1 MARSQGNITV
11 TLSVLDRLID
21 LEPKTQIEAPLSRS
35 QSVRLL
41 KAAVHRDLE
50 WLLNTRRIFLEPD
63 ESLKEVSRSLFV
75 YGLADLSTYT
85 MGSTADQAKLVRH
98 LQSVVKLFEPRLANV
113 RVTPLDSSGGTGLQE
128 LRLRIDGMLLMDPSP
143 EPVSFDTLIEL
154 KSGVCRLAG
163 GANER

>member
-21 LEPKTQIEAPLSRS
+21 LEPKASVEAPLSRS

-63 ESLKEVSRSLFV
+63 ESLKEVNRSLFV
-75 YGLADLSTYT
+75 YGLADLSTYS
-85 MGSTADQAKLVRH
+85 MGSTADQAKLLRH
-98 LQSVVKLFEPRLANV
+98 LLGVVKLFEPRLANV
-113 RVTPLDSSGGTGLQE
+113 RVIPLDSSGGTGLQE

-143 EPVSFDTLIEL
+143 EPVSFDTVIEL

-163 GANER
+163 GAN

>member
-21 LEPKTQIEAPLSRS
+21 LEPKTSVEAPLSRS

-63 ESLKEVSRSLFV
+63 ESLKEVNRSLFV

-85 MGSTADQAKLVRH
+85 MGSAADQAKLVRH
-98 LQSVVKLFEPRLANV
+98 LVGVVKLFEPRLANV
-113 RVTPLDSSGGTGLQE
+113 HVTPLESSGGTGLQE

-143 EPVSFDTLIEL
+143 EPVSFDTVIEL
-154 KSGVCRLAG
+154 KSGVCRVAG

>member
-50 WLLNTRRIFLEPD
+50 WLLNTRRIFLD
-63 ESLKEVSRSLFV
+63 ADDSLKEVNRSLFV
-75 YGLADLSTYT
+75 YGLADLSTYS
-85 MGSTADQAKLVRH
+85 MGSAGDQAKLVRH
-98 LQSVVKLFEPRLANV
+98 LLGVVKLFEPRLANV
-113 RVTPLDSSGGTGLQE
+113 RIIPVDSSGGTGLQE
-128 LRLRIDGMLLMDPSP
+128 LRLRIEGMLLMDPSP
-143 EPVSFDTLIEL
+143 EPVSFDTVIEL

-163 GANER
+163 GVQ

>member
-21 LEPKTQIEAPLSRS
+21 LEPKSSVEAPLSRS

-63 ESLKEVSRSLFV
+63 ESLKEVNRSLFV

-85 MGSTADQAKLVRH
+85 MGSAADQAKLVRH
-98 LQSVVKLFEPRLANV
+98 LIGVVKLFEPRLVNV

>member
-21 LEPKTQIEAPLSRS
+21 LEPKSSMEAPLSRS

-50 WLLNTRRIFLEPD
+50 WLLNTRRIFLNAD
-63 ESLKEVSRSLFV
+63 ESLKEVNRSLFV
-75 YGLADLSTYT
+75 YGLADLSTYS
-85 MGSTADQAKLVRH
+85 MGSAADQAKLVRH
-98 LQSVVKLFEPRLANV
+98 LLGVIKLFEPRLASV
-113 RVTPLDSSGGTGLQE
+113 RVIPLDSSGGTGLQE

-143 EPVSFDTLIEL
+143 EPVSFDTVIEL
-154 KSGVCRLAG
+154 KSGVCRIAG
-163 GANER
+163 GAHER